1 VIRQIIFLVNML
13 RLLAEAEREEAA
25 A

>member
-1 VIRQIIFLVNML
+1 VIRHIIFLVNML